1 MTTIK
6 ETATALGETVLAAKG
21 AVQGMRRS
29 ASNMLDQA
37 RVDTSA
43 SLHSAAS
50 AVRSAGNQGA
60 EVIEG
65 VAEGTGQRLAS
76 ASSYLDSHD
85 AEGMLQDLR
94 RIVRRHPGSFL
105 LLTATVACTI
115 GYMTANKTK
124 CSRA

>member
-6 ETATALGETVLAAKG
+6 ETAAALGETVLAAKG
-21 AVQGMRRS
+21 AVQDIRRS
-29 ASNMLDQA
+29 ASDMLDQA
-37 RVDTSA
+37 RVDSSA

-50 AVRSAGNQGA
+50 AVRSAGNKGA

-65 VAEGTGQRLAS
+65 AAEGTGQRLAS

-94 RIVRRHPGSFL
+94 SIIRSHPGSFL
-105 LLTATVACTI
+105 LLTATLACTV

>member
-6 ETATALGETVLAAKG
+6 ETAAALGETVLAAKG
-21 AVQGMRRS
+21 AVQDIRRS
-29 ASNMLDQA
+29 ASDMLDQA
-37 RVDTSA
+37 RVDSSA

-50 AVRSAGNQGA
+50 AVRSAGNKGA

-65 VAEGTGQRLAS
+65 AAEGTGQRLAS

-94 RIVRRHPGSFL
+94 SIIRRHPGSFL
-105 LLTATVACTI
+105 LLTATLACTV
-115 GYMTANKTK
+115 GYMTANRTK